1 MIQNINKSIVALCIV
16 AALALAVIVTYDTY
30 YNLSNIK
37 QDRRLSSNQVK
48 KLSYDQIKDKIGHNN
63 TTKKKDVILTSWFRY
78 RRDPQRHVQVSKD
91 IDYIYNMYVSATHLK
106 IPVIIFYDWLS
117 NEFIEKY
124 SNDYITFKHVEP
136 DRHYSTNDFRFMPYL
151 DYIIQEGENLDSLLM
166 IDASDVFFN
175 SNPFKYIHEH
185 ENEDNQLFVSH
196 DNGNTF
202 GWDSWRVDVCYGEA
216 AHNWP
221 PGKKQYNA
229 GVWGGQRPA
238 VRCVLGKY
246 IKYAQF
252 VLCFIVQSTQL

>member
-1 MIQNINKSIVALCIV
+1 MMQNVNKSILALCII
-16 AALALAVIVTYDTY
+16 AALALAVIVTHDTY
-30 YNLSNIK
+30 YNLNNYK

-48 KLSYDQIKDKIGHNN
+48 NLSYDQVNDKSSNNN
-63 TTKKKDVILTSWFRY
+63 TITKKRDVVLTSWFRY

-151 DYIIQEGENLDSLLM
+151 EYIIQEEENVDSVLM

-175 SNPFKYIHEH
+175 SNPFDYIHEH
-185 ENEDNQLFVSH
+185 ENKTNQLFVSH
-196 DNGNTF
+196 DNGGTF
-202 GWDSWRVDVCYGEA
+202 GWNSWRVDVCYGDV
-216 AHNWP
+216 AHMWP
-221 PGKKQYNA
+221 PGKQHYNA

-238 VRCVLGKY
+238 VRCVLG
-246 IKYAQF
+246 
-252 VLCFIVQSTQL
+252 